1 MAHIKLFV
9 ICLLLVFI
17 SSACLSLAHSS
28 QGQDVDHVDSS
39 AKGLM
44 EDERLA
50 TDTSKRIKGRK
61 LAIDSIMK
69 QEKKK
74 KKKKKKDQD
83 GAIAGTTTNQ
93 VAGKY
98 ESEEGIKGK
107 STGSNVERKLG
118 SLTRSSDEV
127 KNIDEAGFIPFNA
140 DYHPPRHHP
149 PKNN

>member
-1 MAHIKLFV
+1 
-9 ICLLLVFI
+9 
-17 SSACLSLAHSS
+17 
-28 QGQDVDHVDSS
+28 
-39 AKGLM
+39 M